1 MRAVGRAAPVETRL
15 YFTGGATAVLLGW
28 RSTTVDVD
36 IRFFPETDQVFR
48 AVPRLKEDLEINVEL
63 ASPAD
68 FIPELPGWR
77 ERSLFAD
84 REGRMSFYHYDPYSQ
99 ALAKIERRHSQDLM
113 DVEALGRGGWIE
125 PETLMRLFAAIESKL
140 NRYPAIDPKS
150 FRQAVERVS
159 GSLQQGGAGAETE
172 PQEG

>member
-48 AVPRLKEDLEINVEL
+48 AVPRLKEDLKINIEL
-63 ASPAD
+63 VSPSD

-77 ERSLFAD
+77 ERSLFVTH
-84 REGRMSFYHYDPYSQ
+84 EGRISFYHYDPYSQ
-99 ALAKIERRHSQDLM
+99 ALAKIERHHSQDLT

-140 NRYPAIDPKS
+140 IRYPAIDPRS
-150 FRQAVERVS
+150 FRQAVVRVAD
-159 GSLQQGGAGAETE
+159 SLKQRGRQTRTD
-172 PQEG
+172 Q